1 MREAEICNAKIT
13 GTMLGK
19 EDHGIL
25 TFYIYLEFQGSGCGF
40 GCYSLQGFDK
50 NKGKVMYSGKGLEA
64 IVNVIETVG
73 VEKWE
78 DLKGK
83 FIRIRI
89 EYTGWEG
96 TVTKIGNLME
106 DKWFSLKE
114 FFKES
119 EE

>member
-25 TFYIYLEFQGSGCGF
+25 PFYIYLEFQGSGCGF
-40 GCYSLQGFDK
+40 GGYSLQGFDK
-50 NKGKVMYSGKGLEA
+50 NKGKVMYSGKGLES
-64 IVNVIETVG
+64 IVNVMETVG
-73 VEKWE
+73 VDKWE

-83 FIRIRI
+83 FIRI
-89 EYTGWEG
+89 EHTGWGG